1 MFIFST
7 YFQYLCFKQRPFF
20 LRSNYINKF
29 YCLTS
34 ACSAFLC
41 LSLSYPLITNAD
53 EGVLSKALSGVKTE
67 LSQTWQ
73 SQDVELY
80 VPINT
85 WHNRNFYESEDID
98 NFNERPWGIGAGKYR
113 YDENGDWHG
122 IYAMAFLDSHS
133 EIEPIVGYGFQKV
146 WRVSEY
152 VRLGLGYTLGV
163 TVRQDFDYV
172 PIPLLL
178 PLFSVK
184 YKQVALQSTYVP
196 GGYGHGNILFSWLRW
211 ELN

>member
-1 MFIFST
+1 M
-7 YFQYLCFKQRPFF
+7 
-20 LRSNYINKF
+20 NKF
-29 YCLTS
+29 YRLTS
-34 ACSAFLC
+34 AYSAFLC
-41 LSLSYPLITNAD
+41 LSLSYPFITNAD

-85 WHNRNFYESEDID
+85 WHNRNFYESEDIHD
-98 NFNERPWGIGAGKYR
+98 FNERPWGIGAGKYR

-122 IYAMAFLDSHS
+122 IYAMAFLDSNS

-146 WRVSEY
+146 WRASEN
-152 VRLGLGYTLGV
+152 VRLGLGYTLGM

>member
-1 MFIFST
+1 MKTI
-7 YFQYLCFKQRPFF
+7 F
-20 LRSNYINKF
+20 LRLNYIDYKF
-29 YCLTS
+29 FRLIP

-53 EGVLSKALSGVKTE
+53 ESVLSKALSVVRTE

-73 SQDVELY
+73 SPDVELY

-85 WHNRNFYESEDID
+85 WHNRHYYESEDVD
-98 NFNERPWGIGAGKYR
+98 DFNERPWGLGAGKYR
-113 YDENGDWHG
+113 YDEDGDWHG
-122 IYAMAFLDSHS
+122 IYAMAFLDSHR

-146 WRVSEY
+146 WRASEN

-163 TVRQDFDYV
+163 TIRQDFDYV
-172 PIPLLL
+172 PMPLLL

-196 GGYGHGNILFSWLRW
+196 GGQGHGNVLFSWLRW

>member
-1 MFIFST
+1 MKLNDIN
-7 YFQYLCFKQRPFF
+7 FKFF
-20 LRSNYINKF
+20 RLIP
-29 YCLTS
+29 
-34 ACSAFLC
+34 ACSIFLC
-41 LSLSYPLITNAD
+41 LSLCYPLITNAD
-53 EGVLSKALSGVKTE
+53 DGVLSRALSVVETE

-73 SQDVELY
+73 SPDVELY

-85 WHNRNFYESEDID
+85 WHNRNYYESEDID
-98 NFNERPWGIGAGKYR
+98 DFNERPWGLGAGKYR
-113 YDENGDWHG
+113 YDEDGDWHG
-122 IYAMAFLDSHS
+122 IYAMAFLDSNS

-146 WRVSEY
+146 WRASEH

-172 PIPLLL
+172 PMPLLL

-196 GGYGHGNILFSWLRW
+196 GGQGHGNILFSWLRW